1 MKKIFKIFKRDLK
14 NIIKNPAAIIIV
26 IGLFFIPSLYAWVNI
41 KACWNPYVNTGAL
54 PVAVVNEDTG
64 TKFNGKNINV
74 GNEIVEELKKNK
86 DIGWQFVGDWQ
97 GNYGLN
103 EGKYYALIEIPQ
115 NFSSDLTSLLSSNP
129 IKPNIIYKANEKA
142 NAIATKITQ
151 VAENKLTEEIKSNFI
166 NTVNEEAF
174 KYLNKFGDNIKN
186 NKPQILELKNTL
198 NQAEN
203 NISKISN
210 ELSSSVKQINS
221 TKGNLNNLKND
232 LPAITN
238 SINNLQSMVT
248 GSKELVLNTKYSIQN
263 LGNGLKNDLS
273 QIQMTQNKYN
283 ELLNNI
289 STVTKDN
296 LDKEKINKTIKDM
309 NSILDSINT
318 NIDSAKA
325 VLIKLNE
332 QMHNNSI
339 QGQIDKLAS
348 LQSVIVQ
355 EKEQLSIL
363 KSLID
368 NNKFAEKGQNVI
380 NKLIELNNNFSSK
393 TTNASNNL
401 YSNII
406 PSLSAFADTFAQGG
420 DSANNVLE
428 ASKIVVPQLNGL
440 ANLGILSGDV
450 ASSQIKDANKKV
462 EDFSKKINK
471 LQDETKNITSKNI
484 DSAIELLSK
493 NPETIASFMSSPIN
507 VKTVEVYNTGI
518 FGVALTPF
526 YTVLGIWVGIL
537 LMAALLTTECD
548 EFEDGEKLSFLQKHF
563 GKMLLFLFIGVV
575 QTLIVITGNIH
586 ILGINPEN
594 TGLLFAMALLS
605 CIVFTIIIFT
615 LVSLFGN
622 IGKAIAVVIMV
633 FQIAGAGGIYPI
645 QTNPEIFRM
654 LEPLW
659 PFTYAIDGFREAIAG
674 PVWSS
679 TMKDIKM
686 LCIFGIVF
694 LILGIFKKSLNKI
707 RIFMEEKFEEAE
719 L

>member
-450 ASSQIKDANKKV
+450 ASSQIKDVNKKV

>member
-318 NIDSAKA
+318 SIDSAKA

-450 ASSQIKDANKKV
+450 ASSQIKDVNKKV

-707 RIFMEEKFEEAE
+707 RIFMEKKFEEAE

>member
-186 NKPQILELKNTL
+186 NKPQILELKDTL

-318 NIDSAKA
+318 SIDSAKA

-450 ASSQIKDANKKV
+450 ASSQIKDVNKKV

>member
-74 GNEIVEELKKNK
+74 GNQIVEELKKNK

-186 NKPQILELKNTL
+186 NKPQILELKDTL

-289 STVTKDN
+289 STVTKEN

-318 NIDSAKA
+318 SIDSAKA

-355 EKEQLSIL
+355 EKEQLPIL

-368 NNKFAEKGQNVI
+368 NNKFVEKGQNVI

>member
-186 NKPQILELKNTL
+186 NKPQILELKDTL

-318 NIDSAKA
+318 SIDSAKA

-450 ASSQIKDANKKV
+450 ASSQIKDVNKKV

-707 RIFMEEKFEEAE
+707 RIFMEKKFEEAE

>member
-263 LGNGLKNDLS
+263 LGNGLKNDLL

-318 NIDSAKA
+318 SIDSAKA

-368 NNKFAEKGQNVI
+368 NNKFAEKGQNII
-380 NKLIELNNNFSSK
+380 NKLIELNNNFSIK

-450 ASSQIKDANKKV
+450 ASSQIKDVNKKV

-484 DSAIELLSK
+484 DSTIELLSK

>member
-26 IGLFFIPSLYAWVNI
+26 TGLFFIPSLYAWVNI
-41 KACWNPYVNTGAL
+41 KACWNPYVNTGSL

-64 TKFNGKNINV
+64 TTFNGKNINV

-86 DIGWQFVGDWQ
+86 DIGWKFVGNWE

-103 EGKYYALIEIPQ
+103 EGNYYALIEIPQ
-115 NFSSDLTSLLSSNP
+115 NFSSDLTSLLSSSP
-129 IKPNIIYKANEKA
+129 IKPDIIYKANEKA

-174 KYLNKFGDNIKN
+174 KYLNQFGDNIKT
-186 NKPQILELKNTL
+186 NKPQILELKNTI

-203 NISKISN
+203 SIDRISN
-210 ELSSSVKQINS
+210 QLNNSVKQISNIQGS
-221 TKGNLNNLKND
+221 LGGVKKD
-232 LPAITN
+232 LPSITN
-238 SINNLQSMVT
+238 SINNLQSMVI
-248 GSKELVLNTKYSIQN
+248 GSKDLALNTKYSIQN
-263 LGNGLKNDLS
+263 LGNGIKNDLV
-273 QIQMTQNKYN
+273 QVQMVQNKYN

-289 STVTKDN
+289 ATTTKDN
-296 LDKEKINKTIKDM
+296 LDKEKISNTIKDM
-309 NSILDSINT
+309 NSILDSINS
-318 NIDSAKA
+318 NIDTTKSA
-325 VLIKLNE
+325 LIKINE
-332 QMHNNSI
+332 KIHSQSI
-339 QGQIDKLAS
+339 QSQIDKLNGVQA
-348 LQSVIVQ
+348 VIKQ
-355 EKEQLSIL
+355 EKDGLSTL
-363 KSLID
+363 KYLVD
-368 NNKFAEKGQNVI
+368 NNKFSEKGQDAI
-380 NKLIELNNNFSSK
+380 NKLTELNNSFSSK
-393 TTNASNNL
+393 ITDASNNL
-401 YSNII
+401 YNNVI
-406 PSLSAFADTFAQGG
+406 PSLNSFADTFAQGG

-428 ASKIVVPQLNGL
+428 ASKIIVPQLNAL
-440 ANLGILSGDV
+440 ANLGIVSGDV
-450 ASSQIKDANKKV
+450 ASSQIKDVNVKV

-471 LQDETKNITSKNI
+471 LQEETKNITSKNI

-518 FGVALTPF
+518 FGVALAPF

-537 LMAALLTTECD
+537 LMSALLTTECD
-548 EFEDGEKLSFLQKHF
+548 EFEDGEKLTFIQKHF
-563 GKMLLFLFIGVV
+563 GKMLLFLFIGIV
-575 QTLIVITGNIH
+575 QTLIVILGDIH

-594 TGLLFAMALLS
+594 TLLLYGMALLS

-674 PVWSS
+674 PIWSS

-686 LCIFGIVF
+686 LCIFGLIF
-694 LILGIFKKSLNKI
+694 LVLGVFKKSLNKV
-707 RIFMEEKFEEAE
+707 RVFMEEKFEEAE

>member
-186 NKPQILELKNTL
+186 NKPQILELKDTL

-318 NIDSAKA
+318 SIDSAKA